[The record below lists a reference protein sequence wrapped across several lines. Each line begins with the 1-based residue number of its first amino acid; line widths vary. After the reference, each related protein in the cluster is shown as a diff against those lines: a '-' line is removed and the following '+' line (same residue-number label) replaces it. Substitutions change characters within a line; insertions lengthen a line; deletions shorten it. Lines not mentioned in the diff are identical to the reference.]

1 MQLNIQENIEFII
14 VKGSI
19 LRREESPWISPFLR
33 YIQENPQ
40 ATPEQLCRELFADN
54 GKARLTAM
62 QNILHFFC
70 NRGLLE
76 KTRGKYVL
84 TPEGEDAVAEGKMWK
99 GFEGSFLATVFCI
112 EDTYLL
118 LHLQDVPEQWFE
130 NGNQDLEEFPV
141 DNMEEF
147 CQTSFIPYSPE
158 IKIVNL
164 EGQYRPTY
172 IQDTEFTANF
182 SFHKKRLTISGTLN
196 NVKKQEESVECSCYL
211 PEELADSLLES
222 YDNDIDD
229 DDEEHE
235 EDAISF

>member
-76 KTRGKYVL
+76 KTRGKYVA

-130 NGNQDLEEFPV
+130 NGNQDLEEFPA

-164 EGQYRPTY
+164 EGQYRP
-172 IQDTEFTANF
+172 
-182 SFHKKRLTISGTLN
+182 ISGTLN
-196 NVKKQEESVECSCYL
+196 NVKKQEESVECSFYL